1 MGRKKK
7 EVEKIEYPWSPYQ
20 EAIFS
25 WVEHDQGHLVV
36 EAVAGS
42 GKTTTLVKCLDFIDE
57 KSKVLMSAFNTDIVN
72 ELKKKTKDRE
82 NVEVRTLHSLGLLFI
97 KRNIPQVSAIP
108 EPFKYDSYIKNN
120 IRELSSINT
129 FTLRGREFSG
139 PGIGEKSSFYRLHR
153 SDDCCWKPEVLYG
166 R

>member
-36 EAVAGS
+36 EADAGS

-57 KSKVLMSAFNTDIVN
+57 KSKVLRSAFNTDIVN

-97 KRNIPQVSAIP
+97 KRNIP
-108 EPFKYDSYIKNN
+108 
-120 IRELSSINT
+120 
-129 FTLRGREFSG
+129 
-139 PGIGEKSSFYRLHR
+139 
-153 SDDCCWKPEVLYG
+153 
-166 R
+166 